1 MIAIEA
7 VKSLVCYEQ
16 GDFIQRIMETV
27 KIMQDDDLEV
37 DIQYATMQGVF
48 TALIIGKRRQ
58 QEVNEENGHSENANT
73 ITGTTKEPKR
83 GRAKKV

>member
-1 MIAIEA
+1 MKVIEA

-37 DIQYATMQGVF
+37 DIQYATMQGTF
-48 TALIIGKRRQ
+48 TAVIIGRR
-58 QEVNEENGHSENANT
+58 EVKESNGYFESADAVAVAV
-73 ITGTTKEPKR
+73 KEPKR
-83 GRAKKV
+83 ARAKKV

>member
-1 MIAIEA
+1 MKAIEA

-37 DIQYATMQGVF
+37 DIQYATMQGTF
-48 TALIIGKRRQ
+48 TAIIIGRR
-58 QEVNEENGHSENANT
+58 EVKEENGYFGDADAVKVT
-73 ITGTTKEPKR
+73 AKEPKR